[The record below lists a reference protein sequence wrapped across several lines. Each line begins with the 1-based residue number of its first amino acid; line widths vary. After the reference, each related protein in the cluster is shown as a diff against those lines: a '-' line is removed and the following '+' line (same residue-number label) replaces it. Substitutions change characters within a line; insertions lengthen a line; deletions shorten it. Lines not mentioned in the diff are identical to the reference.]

1 MSPLRQSAKLLRTFP
16 EWFIAHRLERVES
29 LPAFLTRIFVG
40 WHEQCSCAPSFQE
53 RRWEVCIKQV
63 TIQPGLIPGLTMPAQ
78 THPCE
83 IRRHECQWEG
93 DHQERRRTM
102 TAEKILTKHPLGK
115 TGRNIDRKKYD
126 ALEKAILSA
135 LRTDDL
141 THTELFSRLNKHLK
155 GKFSGN
161 ISWYGE
167 TVKLDLEA
175 RKIIE
180 RTASKPQRYR
190 LKSR

>member
-1 MSPLRQSAKLLRTFP
+1 
-16 EWFIAHRLERVES
+16 
-29 LPAFLTRIFVG
+29 
-40 WHEQCSCAPSFQE
+40 
-53 RRWEVCIKQV
+53 
-63 TIQPGLIPGLTMPAQ
+63 
-78 THPCE
+78 
-83 IRRHECQWEG
+83 
-93 DHQERRRTM
+93 M

-190 LKSR
+190 LKSSYHHESKRTDRLRSH